1 VQTRRFPIFVEE
13 SRLPVWLSRLSP
25 IEIGAISLGLFVFA
39 RGKLSEQTKRHEA
52 IHYCQWRELG
62 FIFFPLLY
70 GLYYL
75 RGYWRFRDGENAY
88 LDNPFEVAARIA
100 AGQFQV
106 VSRRYKHNLAA
117 WW

>member
-1 VQTRRFPIFVEE
+1 MQTRRFPIFVEE
-13 SRLPVWLSRLSP
+13 SRVPVWLSRLSP

-88 LDNPFEVAARIA
+88 LDNPFEGEAYACESQE
-100 AGQFQV
+100 GYLD
-106 VSRRYKHNLAA
+106 RRLPFSWLNYR
-117 WW
+117 